1 MNPEDVDIVF
11 QPGMGAN
18 TIMARRPHILV
29 LDGQNFTPNP
39 FGRGWMIP
47 GMGIVN
53 MLMPP
58 IEDAVIRTKIGDA
71 DNIAFV
77 QDANQNVLTVVRGY
91 GHLKPTR
98 SNEQS

>member
-11 QPGMGAN
+11 QPGMSAT
-18 TIMARRPHILV
+18 TILHIRPHILV
-29 LDGQNFTPNP
+29 LDGQNFSPNP

-58 IEDAVIRTKIGDA
+58 IEDAVIRTKIADA

-77 QDANQNVLTVVRGY
+77 RDANQNVLTVIRGY
-91 GHLKPTR
+91 GHLKPTNK
-98 SNEQS
+98 S